1 MDMSYDRNNFEA
13 RDFQQKIILEH
24 LPLEYVLICTQLCMR
39 NRDRF
44 DIITRKLGHVDL
56 RCAIVNQKVEA
67 GLVVNEKVG
76 STDNVADINTKAMRG
91 EPYNRRVRH
100 VAKD

>member
-1 MDMSYDRNNFEA
+1 MVEA
-13 RDFQQKIILEH
+13 YHGQDKIINFVQGIADGRVADALG
-24 LPLEYVLICTQLCMR
+24 P
-39 NRDRF
+39 
-44 DIITRKLGHVDL
+44 KLGHVDL

-76 STDNVADINTKAMRG
+76 SNDNLANINTKAMRG